1 LSASTDAASKAAPQ
15 SASQSAARGRT
26 VVVDGMALA
35 QELRGEIAA
44 EVAQLVAEGHRPP
57 CLAVV
62 LVGDNPASL
71 SYIKGKRR
79 ACERAG
85 IASREHDLPASVS
98 EREVVALVQ
107 ALNRDDGVDGILVQ
121 LPLPKPLRGFVA
133 TEAID
138 PAKDVDGLHTM
149 NAGRLLA
156 GLPGLRPCTPLGILE
171 VLDRHGVKLEG
182 ASAVVIGRS
191 GLVGKPV
198 ALLLLERNA
207 TVTMCHSRTR
217 DLASVVGGADV
228 VIAAAGSPLLVKG
241 DWIRPGA
248 AVVDLGVNM
257 VDGTQVG
264 DVDFDGALG
273 RAGLLTPSRGG
284 VGPLT
289 ITMLLRN
296 TVEAYRA
303 RVLRAGAGA

>member
-1 LSASTDAASKAAPQ
+1 MTGSATP
-15 SASQSAARGRT
+15 T
-26 VVVDGMALA
+26 VVVDGKALA
-35 QELRGEIAA
+35 QTIRTQIAEEIA
-44 EVAQLVAEGHRPP
+44 ELVAAGHRPP

-79 ACERAG
+79 ACERVG
-85 IASREHDLPASVS
+85 MASREHNLFADATQ
-98 EREVVALVQ
+98 EDVVDLVQ
-107 ALNRDDGVDGILVQ
+107 SLNHDPHVDGILVQ
-121 LPLPKPLRGFVA
+121 LPLPKPLQAAPVIQ
-133 TEAID
+133 AID
-138 PAKDVDGLHTM
+138 PAKDVDGLHPE

-171 VLDRHGVKLEG
+171 VLDRHGVALEG

-191 GLVGKPV
+191 VLVGKPI

-217 DLASVVGGADV
+217 DLAAVLREADV
-228 VIAAAGSPLLVKG
+228 VIAAAGTPLLVKG

-248 AVVDLGVNM
+248 AVIDLGVNI
-257 VDGTQVG
+257 VDGVQVG
-264 DVDFDGALG
+264 DVDFDAALG
-273 RAGLLTPSRGG
+273 VASLLTPSRGG
-284 VGPLT
+284 VGPMT

-296 TVEAYRA
+296 TLEAYRA
-303 RVLRAGAGA
+303 RTGIAKSQ